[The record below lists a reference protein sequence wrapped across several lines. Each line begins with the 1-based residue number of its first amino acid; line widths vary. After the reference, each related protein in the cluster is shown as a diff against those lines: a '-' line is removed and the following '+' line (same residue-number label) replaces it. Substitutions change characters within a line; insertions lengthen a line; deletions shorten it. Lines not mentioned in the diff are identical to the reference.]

1 MNELDFDHFCR
12 MIRERS
18 GLVLTPDK
26 AYLVASRLEPLAR
39 SAKFAD
45 VAALLTQLRKGA
57 PEALIQQCVDALA
70 THESYFFRDGAPF
83 EQFASTVLPALLQAR
98 QPTRTLRVWCAAC
111 SSGQEVYSVAMI
123 LQELGHRLSGWK
135 VEVIGTDMSQPI
147 LSKARAGLYSDFEVK
162 RGLSEARLNRW
173 FKAEG
178 PVWKVS
184 PVLQEMVQFRT
195 HNLLR
200 GSAGLGT
207 FDVIFCR
214 NVLIYFDVENKR
226 RILEGIGSA
235 LAPDGALILGS
246 AETVLG
252 VTRAF
257 ENMPG
262 ARGIYRPTP
271 DLIARSA

>member
-26 AYLVASRLEPLAR
+26 AYLVSSRLEPLAR
-39 SAKFAD
+39 SEKLAD
-45 VAALLTQLRKGA
+45 VAALLSQLRKGA

-98 QPTRTLRVWCAAC
+98 QSTRTLRVWCAAC

-135 VEVIGTDMSQPI
+135 VEVLGTDMSQPI

-271 DLIARSA
+271 DPIARSA